1 VKTTKLAANY
11 SRVVELINA
20 VGTCLVLWLGVK
32 KALVGLISPGD
43 LLIFLAY
50 LRGIYRP
57 LQSVARLSTRVAK
70 ATVRGEKIM
79 EILDLETEAHD
90 REDAVSAKE
99 VRGEIRFEHVGFSYV
114 DDHPV
119 LDDLSCRIPE
129 GKTTLIVGAT
139 GAGKSTIAKLIL
151 RLYEPGSGTIHL
163 DGRDITQYRI
173 KSLRKRITPLTQET
187 FLFRATIGENIAF
200 GRRRATQ
207 HEVETAA
214 TLVGA
219 DDFIRR
225 LPEGYE
231 TLVGEGGLTL
241 SGGQRQ
247 RISFARAALRS
258 SPIMIFDEPATGLDV
273 HAEREAKEV
282 LRTLGT
288 GRTLIMITH
297 RLHFLDQAD
306 WVVFIRDGRLVEE
319 GTPDALVT
327 ARGEFFE
334 FVNRGQD
341 QAEVDAWLNGIF
353 PKTGNRE

>member
-1 VKTTKLAANY
+1 
-11 SRVVELINA
+11 
-20 VGTCLVLWLGVK
+20 
-32 KALVGLISPGD
+32 
-43 LLIFLAY
+43 
-50 LRGIYRP
+50 
-57 LQSVARLSTRVAK
+57 
-70 ATVRGEKIM
+70 
-79 EILDLETEAHD
+79 
-90 REDAVSAKE
+90 
-99 VRGEIRFEHVGFSYV
+99 
-114 DDHPV
+114 
-119 LDDLSCRIPE
+119 
-129 GKTTLIVGAT
+129 
-139 GAGKSTIAKLIL
+139 
-151 RLYEPGSGTIHL
+151 LYEPGSGTIHL